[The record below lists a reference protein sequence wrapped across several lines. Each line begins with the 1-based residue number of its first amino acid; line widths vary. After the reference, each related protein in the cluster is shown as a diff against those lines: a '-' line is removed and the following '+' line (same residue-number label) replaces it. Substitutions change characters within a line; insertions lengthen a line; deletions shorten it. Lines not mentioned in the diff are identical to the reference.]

1 MKIAEII
8 KSKTFIIGILIV
20 VLAVL
25 ACMPFYGPGAEYAVI
40 LFIAFLMYLNM
51 TVAWAMFSGPTGYL
65 SLASAAF
72 FGIGIYAMALLGD
85 HMPVLAAV
93 FIGGL
98 VSAVLGLLVGFL
110 TLRLRGVYFAI
121 FTFGLVLLVQRLM
134 LWYEMSVTHTRGRM
148 VVLVDNPEV
157 YWILLGIFVILM
169 LVSFFLKRSKWGLAL
184 VGIGEYEEAADHVG
198 VNVNLLKTL
207 VFALSAFFIGATG
220 AIIATRWTYIDP
232 YVAFLPLNSFM
243 PIFMSILGGMTHLWG
258 PVLGA
263 VIFSYLEE
271 LLLTKFPYVYMLIFG
286 FILIIV
292 IVFLPGGLAGLVDRI
307 RTGGFKRRNATA

>member
-1 MKIAEII
+1 MNFADII
-8 KSKTFIIGILIV
+8 KTKTFIIAILVIV
-20 VLAVL
+20 VAAL
-25 ACMPFYGPGAEYAVI
+25 ACVPFYGAEYLMI

-51 TVAWAMFSGPTGYL
+51 TVSWAMFSGPTGYL
-65 SLASAAF
+65 SLATAAF
-72 FGIGIYAMALLGD
+72 FGIGVYAMALLGN
-85 HMPVLAAV
+85 HLPLLVVV

-98 VSAVLGLLVGFL
+98 ISFILGLLIGFL

-148 VVLVDNPEV
+148 VILVDNPTI
-157 YWILLGIFVILM
+157 YWVMLGIFVILM
-169 LVSFFLKRSKWGLAL
+169 LVSYFLKRSKWGLAL

-198 VNVNLLKTL
+198 VNVNMLKTL
-207 VFALSAFFIGATG
+207 VYALSAFFIGATG

-243 PIFMSILGGMTHLWG
+243 PIFMAILGGMSQFYG

-271 LLLTKFPYVYMLIFG
+271 MLLTKFPYVYMLIFG
-286 FILIIV
+286 LILIIV
-292 IVFLPGGLAGLVDRI
+292 LVFLPGGITGLIDKI
-307 RTGGFKRRNATA
+307 RTGGFKRRHATA

>member
-1 MKIAEII
+1 MSFADII
-8 KSKTFIIGILIV
+8 KTKTFIIAILVIV
-20 VLAVL
+20 VAAL
-25 ACMPFYGPGAEYAVI
+25 ACVPFYGAEYLMI

-51 TVAWAMFSGPTGYL
+51 TVSWAMFSGPTGYL
-65 SLASAAF
+65 SLATAAF
-72 FGIGIYAMALLGD
+72 FGIGVYAMALLGN
-85 HMPVLAAV
+85 HLPLLVVV

-98 VSAVLGLLVGFL
+98 ISFILGLLIGLL

-148 VVLVDNPEV
+148 VILVDNPTI
-157 YWILLGIFVILM
+157 YWVLLGIFVILM
-169 LVSFFLKRSKWGLAL
+169 LVSYFLKRSKWGLAL

-198 VNVNLLKTL
+198 VNVNMLKTL
-207 VFALSAFFIGATG
+207 VYALSAFFIGATG

-243 PIFMSILGGMTHLWG
+243 PIFMSILGGMSQFYG

-271 LLLTKFPYVYMLIFG
+271 MLLTKFPYVYMLIFG
-286 FILIIV
+286 LILIIV
-292 IVFLPGGLAGLVDRI
+292 LVFLPGGITGLIDKI
-307 RTGGFKRRNATA
+307 KTGGFKRRNAIA

>member
-1 MKIAEII
+1 MNFADII
-8 KSKTFIIGILIV
+8 KTKTFIIAILVIV
-20 VLAVL
+20 VAAL
-25 ACMPFYGPGAEYAVI
+25 ACVPFYGAEYLMI

-51 TVAWAMFSGPTGYL
+51 TVSWAMFSGPTGYL
-65 SLASAAF
+65 SLATAAF
-72 FGIGIYAMALLGD
+72 FGIGVYAMALLGN
-85 HMPVLAAV
+85 HLPLLVVV
-93 FIGGL
+93 FIGG
-98 VSAVLGLLVGFL
+98 VISFILGLLIGFL

-148 VVLVDNPEV
+148 VILVDNPTI
-157 YWILLGIFVILM
+157 YWVMLGIFVILM
-169 LVSFFLKRSKWGLAL
+169 LVSYFLKRSKWGLAL

-198 VNVNLLKTL
+198 VNVNMLKTL
-207 VFALSAFFIGATG
+207 VYALSAFFIGATG

-243 PIFMSILGGMTHLWG
+243 PIFMAILGGMSQFYG

-271 LLLTKFPYVYMLIFG
+271 MLLTKFPYVYMLIFG
-286 FILIIV
+286 LILIIV
-292 IVFLPGGLAGLVDRI
+292 LVFLPGGITGLIDKI
-307 RTGGFKRRNATA
+307 RTGGFKRRHATA